1 MPGALA
7 IVLAALTAFGVVACF
22 FGAFAYG
29 FSALQEQRSQQQLY
43 AAFRGLVDPSS
54 AIAPSIGG
62 SIKPGTPIAVLNSP
76 AAGLHNVV
84 VVEGTSA
91 SNLLAGPGHLP
102 DSPLPGQVGE
112 SIVMGRSTTAG
123 APFGG
128 ITRLRGGDVI
138 TVTTGQGTF
147 AFRVNGQLVADQ
159 PLPDISTTGA
169 VLTLVTSAGSGWLG
183 RLAGNHLVYVDALL
197 QGKSVAAPTGR
208 PTAVSPVDVQGR
220 SDPTAWPFV
229 VFWLQ
234 ALLVGSIALVWLWS
248 RWGRAQAWLVG
259 APVMFAILWG
269 LSTEAMRLLPNVY

>member
-7 IVLAALTAFGVVACF
+7 IALAALTAFGVVACF

-29 FSALQEQRSQQQLY
+29 FSALQEQRSQEQLY

-62 SIKPGTPIAVLNSP
+62 FIKPGTPVAVLNSP
-76 AAGLHNVV
+76 AAGLRNVV

-128 ITRLRGGDVI
+128 ITRLRRGDVI

-147 AFRVNGQLVADQ
+147 DFRVNSQLVADQ
-159 PLPDISTTGA
+159 PLPDITTTGA

-183 RLAGNHLVYVDALL
+183 RLAGNHLVYVDAVL
-197 QGKSVAAPTGR
+197 QGKSVAAPAGR

-229 VFWLQ
+229 VFWVQ
-234 ALLVGSIALVWLWS
+234 ALLVGSIAVVWLWS